1 MPPDPGRP
9 TEEVWAGLRTR
20 LEGAAGR
27 SAPRRPVLVGID
39 GRSGSGKTDLAV
51 ALAACVRTS
60 GRSCTLVHL
69 DDLYPGWSGLSAALG
84 PLCEEVLTPLSR
96 GEEGA
101 YTAWD
106 WAGGRLGPRVPV
118 PAADVVVVE
127 GVGTLV
133 PGCARLLDLRV
144 WLEAPT
150 QVRWERALH
159 RDGDV
164 FAPHWDE
171 WAAQEDALFPAGHR
185 PSADVVVD
193 TVTGRTRWATLAP

>member
-1 MPPDPGRP
+1 M
-9 TEEVWAGLRTR
+9 
-20 LEGAAGR
+20 
-27 SAPRRPVLVGID
+27 LVGID
-39 GRSGSGKTDLAV
+39 GRSGSGKTDLAA
-51 ALAACVRTS
+51 ALDERVRRS
-60 GRSCTLVHL
+60 GCSSTLVHL
-69 DDLYPGWSGLSAALG
+69 DDLYRGWTGLSAALR

-106 WAGGRLGPRVPV
+106 WAGERLGRRVPV
-118 PAADVVVVE
+118 PATDVVIVE
-127 GVGTLV
+127 GVGSLV
-133 PGCARLLDLRV
+133 PGCAHLLDLRV

-150 QVRWERALH
+150 QVRRERALR

-164 FAPHWDE
+164 FAPHWEE

-185 PSADVVVD
+185 PAADVVVD